1 MSVQNQIDRLNF
13 VQADHIYTFLFLKR
27 CASYDSAGGKKNVYI
42 GGVGHHV
49 WRMYPT
55 KIF

>member
-1 MSVQNQIDRLNF
+1 MNVQNQIDPLHF
-13 VQADHIYTFLFLKR
+13 VQAEAMPTFLFIKSQ
-27 CASYDSAGGKKNVYI
+27 ASSDSARGKKNVHI

>member
-1 MSVQNQIDRLNF
+1 MSVQNQTDRLNF
-13 VQADHIYTFLFLKR
+13 VQAEAMPTFLFFKSQ
-27 CASYDSAGGKKNVYI
+27 ASSDSVGGKKNVYI
-42 GGVGHHV
+42 GGVGRHV

>member
-1 MSVQNQIDRLNF
+1 MSVQNLTDPLNF
-13 VQADHIYTFLFLKR
+13 VQVEPMPTFLFLKR
-27 CASYDSAGGKKNVYI
+27 CASYDSAGGKKKVI
-42 GGVGHHV
+42 HRGVGHHV

>member
-1 MSVQNQIDRLNF
+1 MSVQNQTDPLNF
-13 VQADHIYTFLFLKR
+13 VQVEPMPTFLFLKR
-27 CASYDSAGGKKNVYI
+27 CASYDSARGKKNVYI
-42 GGVGHHV
+42 GGVGRHV

>member
-1 MSVQNQIDRLNF
+1 MSVQILTDRLNF
-13 VQADHIYTFLFLKR
+13 VQADFIPTFLFLKR
-27 CASYDSAGGKKNVYI
+27 YASSDSAGGKKNVYI